1 MIRATP
7 RSTRTETLFPYTT
20 LFRSAV
26 DGVEAGADRGAA
38 LGKLQQALGGALQA
52 LDAVGDL
59 NGVAGEFLAE
69 GQRRCIHQVG
79 AADLDDAVEGLRL
92 GVERG
97 VPVAERGAGLADAL
111 LHGGDGHDRRA
122 AVVGRLTHG
131 PLGVAVNSPLTALL
145 SGQVFACAPAD

>member
-1 MIRATP
+1 MLSFLCLMIPRPPISKLTDALLPYATLL
-7 RSTRTETLFPYTT
+7 RTCFGKAGE
-20 LFRSAV
+20 
-26 DGVEAGADRGAA
+26 GVEAGADRGAA

-69 GQRRCIHQVG
+69 GQRRCVHQVG

-97 VPVAERGAGLADAL
+97 VQVAERGDGLEI
-111 LHGGDGHDRRA
+111 GRA
-122 AVVGRLTHG
+122 HV
-131 PLGVAVNSPLTALL
+131 
-145 SGQVFACAPAD
+145 